1 MNYDPTQRQKNTKR
15 TVYAAPLFR
24 LRQKRRRELLVGS
37 GRAGFHARL
46 CGDDDALC
54 PVHHLR
60 GCRRFCGHSRIP
72 DIYQDEHGR
81 ERNHQAHT
89 HAGRGLPFHHRCDNS
104 LSGIFRLS
112 ILENHECKT
121 INKVQLK
128 QDKHV

>member
-1 MNYDPTQRQKNTKR
+1 MTRHNGKRILSALCMLLPCSVFAKSGGVNYSW
-15 TVYAAPLFR
+15 
-24 LRQKRRRELLVGS
+24 GS

-54 PVHHLR
+54 PVRHLR

-81 ERNHQAHT
+81 GRNHQAHT
-89 HAGRGLPFHHRCDNS
+89 LAGRGLPFHHRCDNS

-112 ILENHECKT
+112 NLENHECKT